1 MHISPVLARAIG
13 TEYVTLN
20 IHTNGTQMEEFNQR
34 SGSEAN
40 TVLRFVVAANDS
52 CWFLYVVGLFQNVTV
67 IMFVDIVRCVAWVV
81 ITTRYSTGQCLLTC
95 RYTSEAV
102 ALPQMMLR
110 RRWRDLFLGFPKI
123 REVRL

>member
-1 MHISPVLARAIG
+1 MLAHAIG

-52 CWFLYVVGLFQNVTV
+52 CWFLYVVGLFQNVTGHNV
-67 IMFVDIVRCVAWVV
+67 CGHCSV
-81 ITTRYSTGQCLLTC
+81 C
-95 RYTSEAV
+95 RV
-102 ALPQMMLR
+102 
-110 RRWRDLFLGFPKI
+110 GGNNN
-123 REVRL
+123 